1 MTKLFRRVLL
11 VALLSSASLFAQT
24 HVGQPAVNLGDTSFL
39 DGIAGP
45 GGVIEVIGDG
55 AHDSKVVD
63 GTGRTIPGAYAVNSI
78 SELTHFAWITPK
90 QIFGGPEEDRH
101 SCSSRAAGLYLGYWN
116 QSRDGLQAAS
126 CSLTTTQNKNLLKR
140 KR

>member
-1 MTKLFRRVLL
+1 MNNSRSPKLFRRVLL

-63 GTGRTIPGAYAVNSI
+63 GTGRTIPGADAVNSI

-90 QIFGGPEEDRH
+90 QIFGGSEQNSLLETAVGGDERH
-101 SCSSRAAGLYLGYWN
+101 PPRSHRGC
-116 QSRDGLQAAS
+116 
-126 CSLTTTQNKNLLKR
+126 
-140 KR
+140 

>member
-1 MTKLFRRVLL
+1 MQKLFQSVLL

-55 AHDSKVVD
+55 AHDGKVVD
-63 GTGRTIPGAYAVNSI
+63 GMGRTIPGADAVNSI
-78 SELTHFAWITPK
+78 GELTHFAWITQK
-90 QIFGGPEEDRH
+90 RIFGG
-101 SCSSRAAGLYLGYWN
+101 
-116 QSRDGLQAAS
+116 
-126 CSLTTTQNKNLLKR
+126 
-140 KR
+140 